1 LYTVFLYILPS
12 RLTYIYD
19 IVFTY
24 LHCLQLRRYTLAECY
39 SATATTTTCAP
50 ASTFGSHSTAASEI
64 ATARSGLLE
73 LWTKKTCMGG
83 WKAQMSTDVGSLASS
98 VTSLQSS
105 MADLQVTTHT
115 LSYGFLCEYYPH
127 VLPLSRTDPL
137 HPPHKHTHTHHH
149 RMVLAMRWERCRQ
162 SLRTST
168 ASTPPGAALS
178 FDVV

>member
-1 LYTVFLYILPS
+1 MTL
-12 RLTYIYD
+12 
-19 IVFTY
+19 FTHV
-24 LHCLQLRRYTLAECY
+24 HCVQLRRYTLAECY

-50 ASTFGSHSTAASEI
+50 ASTFGSHTTAASEI

-83 WKAQMSTDVGSLASS
+83 WKAQMSTDVGTLASS

-115 LSYGFLCEYYPH
+115 LQGFIQFPISSTSILHTSHHSHAPN
-127 VLPLSRTDPL
+127 PP
-137 HPPHKHTHTHHH
+137 HPPPPPTNTHKTH
-149 RMVLAMRWERCRQ
+149 RNRLVLAMRWERCRP

-178 FDVV
+178 SDVV